1 MKGRLS
7 FRSHFGSSILVSGSF
22 CDRFKLCSFRFF
34 CILFDLHCLDAVTLK
49 GGCSDAVKD
58 INTVAYLRRGYT
70 TLLLILA
77 RDINTVAYL
86 HAGDIHNTVAYPPR
100 RGYIN
105 TVAYLALHLQ
115 STSSALGCGLEPK
128 VG

>member
-1 MKGRLS
+1 M
-7 FRSHFGSSILVSGSF
+7 
-22 CDRFKLCSFRFF
+22 
-34 CILFDLHCLDAVTLK
+34 TLK
-49 GGCSDAVKD
+49 GGCSDAVRD

-86 HAGDIHNTVAYPPR
+86 HAGDMYNTVAYPPRRGYINTVAYLHAGDMHNAVAYPPR

>member
-1 MKGRLS
+1 M
-7 FRSHFGSSILVSGSF
+7 
-22 CDRFKLCSFRFF
+22 
-34 CILFDLHCLDAVTLK
+34 TLK
-49 GGCSDAVKD
+49 GGCSDAVRD

-105 TVAYLALHLQ
+105 TVAYLAVL
-115 STSSALGCGLEPK
+115 SAPPVDLFGPGLRSGTK
-128 VG
+128 GWLAIFAGL